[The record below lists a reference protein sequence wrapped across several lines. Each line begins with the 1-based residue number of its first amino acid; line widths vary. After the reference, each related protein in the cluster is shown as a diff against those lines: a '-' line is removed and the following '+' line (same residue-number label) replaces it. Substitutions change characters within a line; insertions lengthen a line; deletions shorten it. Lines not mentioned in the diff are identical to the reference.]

1 MRCLT
6 AILFALV
13 ASVVAM
19 TAQPPADQAARD
31 ALAALTADD
40 HQQMMAQLGI
50 RTLRPAP
57 SGRESAP
64 NQANYDE
71 TIANPFPNLPD
82 PLTLKNGKPVTT
94 ADAWWKQ
101 RRPEIVEDFEREVLG
116 RVPRTVPAIKW
127 TVTGTEQWAAGSHA
141 VVGRQFVGH
150 VDNSSAP
157 SIRVD
162 IQMTLVVPVDA
173 KQPVPVMIMFGNG
186 LLPSAA
192 AAAARGRAG
201 RPSPAPSATT
211 DPPATE
217 QLIADG
223 WG

>member
-1 MRCLT
+1 LT
-6 AILFALV
+6 AA
-13 ASVVAM
+13 
-19 TAQPPADQAARD
+19 
-31 ALAALTADD
+31 D

-64 NQANYDE
+64 NPANYDE
-71 TIANPFPNLPD
+71 TLANPFPNLPD

-127 TVTGTEQWAAGSHA
+127 TVTGSEQCAAGSQG
-141 VVGRQFVGH
+141 VVGRPLGGH
-150 VDNSSAP
+150 IDNSSAP
-157 SIRVD
+157 SIKVD
-162 IQMTLVVPVDA
+162 IQMTLVVPSDA

-192 AAAARGRAG
+192 AGPGRGPAG
-201 RPSPAPSATT
+201 
-211 DPPATE
+211 
-217 QLIADG
+217 
-223 WG
+223 